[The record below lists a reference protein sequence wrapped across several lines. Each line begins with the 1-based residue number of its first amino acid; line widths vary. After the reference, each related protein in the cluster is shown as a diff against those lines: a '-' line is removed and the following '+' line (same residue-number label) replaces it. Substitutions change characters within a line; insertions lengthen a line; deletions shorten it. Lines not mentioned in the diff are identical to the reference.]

1 MTSIVTHL
9 NLSHSE
15 IIHSLKYDD
24 EIELALVF
32 SGLPRL
38 DDLPVRARA
47 PELAAHEESSI
58 EDGEDTLVGRAEIR
72 MSLTLMAMLLST

>member
-1 MTSIVTHL
+1 MPPYVIR
-9 NLSHSE
+9 SE
-15 IIHSLKYDD
+15 IINSLKYDD
-24 EIELALVF
+24 EFELALVF

-72 MSLTLMAMLLST
+72 MSLTPIAMLLST